1 MPKRNSSVVGREF
14 GNGVRD
20 AIEQSGMTQRGI
32 AELLDWQEAKVS
44 DAVNGKGGV
53 SELDL
58 VRLLSYCRVPH
69 QEVERMVALYRES
82 REKGW
87 LQFIDDGNPRPL
99 QSLIDQER
107 LASKITTWSP
117 TYVSGL
123 FQIAAYIR
131 ALLESSAVIKPPAFD
146 DLIRLKID
154 RQVIFNRSREFLFYI
169 HENALRLQVGGP
181 DVMQAQ
187 LLHLLAMMVRP
198 YITVRVVPA
207 AIGAHAGAS
216 GPFIKLEYAKYE
228 SAVWIEAL
236 RTGLFLDDKKSVED
250 YDNVLKW
257 LDKHALDP
265 EESRKLISSLEAQGG
280 VSLVDL
286 AQEQL

>member
-14 GNGVRD
+14 GSGVRD

-82 REKGW
+82 RERGW
-87 LQFIDDGNPRPL
+87 LQFVDDGSHVPL
-99 QSLIDQER
+99 RSLIDQER
-107 LASKITTWSP
+107 LANKITTWSP
-117 TYVSGL
+117 IYVPGL

-146 DLIRLKID
+146 DLIQVKTG
-154 RQVIFNRSREFLFYI
+154 RQVIFNNSREFLFYV

-187 LLHLLAMMVRP
+187 LLHLLTMMVRP
-198 YITVRVVPA
+198 YITVRVVPT

-216 GPFIKLEYAKYE
+216 GPFIKLEYAKHE
-228 SAVWIEAL
+228 PAVWIEAL
-236 RTGLFLDDKKSVED
+236 RTGLFLDDKKSVDD

-257 LDKHALDP
+257 LDTHALDA
-265 EESRKLISSLEAQGG
+265 EESRRLISGLEAQGG
-280 VSLVDL
+280 VPLVDL

>member
-14 GNGVRD
+14 GSGVRD
-20 AIEQSGMTQRGI
+20 AIEQSGLTQCRL

-58 VRLLSYCRVPH
+58 VRLLSYCRVHH

-82 REKGW
+82 RERGW
-87 LQFIDDGNPRPL
+87 LQFVDDGSPKVL

-107 LASKITTWSP
+107 LANKITTWSP
-117 TYVSGL
+117 IYVSGL

-146 DLIRLKID
+146 DLIRFKIS

-187 LLHLLAMMVRP
+187 LLHLLTMMVRP
-198 YITVRVVPA
+198 YITVRVVPTA
-207 AIGAHAGAS
+207 LGAHAGAG
-216 GPFIKLEYAKYE
+216 GPFVKLEYAKYE
-228 SAVWIEAL
+228 PAVWIEAL
-236 RTGLFLDDKKSVED
+236 RTGLFLDDKKSLDD

-257 LDKHALDP
+257 LDKHALDA
-265 EESRKLISSLEAQGG
+265 EQSRRLISSLEAQGG
-280 VSLVDL
+280 VPLVEL